1 MPNYC
6 IIYVTNNDNRTGK
19 FYFTYGNIQK
29 NVIQCYEVRNYTLKE
44 VQMANK
50 ITEIPFTGTP
60 EQEAKLKEVIAAH
73 KGQDGA
79 MMPVLQQAQEIYGY
93 LPIEVQTM
101 IAEGLGCSLEQ
112 VYGVATFYSWFSL
125 EPKGK
130 HLIRV
135 CMGTACYVKGSAD
148 ILAELERQLGIKAGH
163 TTNDGLFT
171 LEATRCLG
179 CCGLAPVIVID
190 DDVFGRLVPADIKGV
205 LDKYR
210 D

>member
-1 MPNYC
+1 M
-6 IIYVTNNDNRTGK
+6 T
-19 FYFTYGNIQK
+19 
-29 NVIQCYEVRNYTLKE
+29 
-44 VQMANK
+44 NK
-50 ITEIPFTGTP
+50 ITEIPFRGTP
-60 EQEAKLKEVIAAH
+60 EQEAQLKAVIAAH
-73 KGQDGA
+73 KDQEGA

-93 LPIEVQTM
+93 LPIEVQKM

-125 EPKGK
+125 EPKGE

-135 CMGTACYVKGSAD
+135 CMGTACYVRGSAD
-148 ILAELERQLGIKAGH
+148 VLAELERQLGIDAGH
-163 TTNDGLFT
+163 TTPDGLFT

-190 DDVFGRLVPADIKGV
+190 DEVYGRLVPADIKGI

-210 D
+210 K